1 MSFEQIA
8 LIIASTITML
18 LMVALT
24 CVLMYYTC
32 RLKMAYRPLKILI
45 RTIVLDFWYINWL
58 GKWLWKNTLA
68 IWSIPTMFCLVFI
81 ISQLSGLLFNREI
94 LKRTTELII
103 VTPILW
109 VSLTGLIYF
118 LLRRGYKFRI

>member
-45 RTIVLDFWYINWL
+45 RTMVGDWWYINWL
-58 GKWLWKNTLA
+58 RRWLWANTLA
-68 IWSIPTMFCLVFI
+68 IWSVPTMFCLVFI

-118 LLRRGYKFRI
+118 LLRRGYKLI

>member
-45 RTIVLDFWYINWL
+45 RTMVGDWWYINWL
-58 GKWLWKNTLA
+58 RRWLWHNTLA
-68 IWSIPTMFCLVFI
+68 IWSVPTMFCLVFI

-94 LKRTTELII
+94 LRRTTELII

-118 LLRRGYKFRI
+118 LLRRGYKLI

>member
-45 RTIVLDFWYINWL
+45 RTVLGDFWYINWL
-58 GKWLWKNTLA
+58 RRWLWANTLA
-68 IWSIPTMFCLVFI
+68 IWSVPTMFCLVFI

-118 LLRRGYKFRI
+118 LLRRGYKLI

>member
-1 MSFEQIA
+1 MSFEQIS

-18 LMVALT
+18 LMVSLT

-32 RLKMAYRPLKILI
+32 RLKIAYRPLKILI
-45 RTIVLDFWYINWL
+45 RTIVGDWWYINWL
-58 GKWLWKNTLA
+58 RKWLWKNTLA
-68 IWSIPTMFCLVFI
+68 IWSIPTMICLVFI
-81 ISQLSGLLFNREI
+81 ISQLSALLFNREI

-118 LLRRGYKFRI
+118 LLRRGYKLI

>member
-45 RTIVLDFWYINWL
+45 RTIVLDFWYIRWL
-58 GKWLWKNTLA
+58 GRWLWHNTLA
-68 IWSIPTMFCLVFI
+68 IWSVPTMFCLVFI

-118 LLRRGYKFRI
+118 LLRRGYKLI